1 MNLDTTIVQSKTAR
15 ELIDFI
21 DELID
26 IIDDKEHFTI
36 DTKNKYPEYSRGLE
50 TNRLC
55 FSRVWDGRKTYGTQ

>member
-36 DTKNKYPEYSRGLE
+36 NTKNKYDKIKKEQ
-50 TNRLC
+50 
-55 FSRVWDGRKTYGTQ
+55 RVALGIDKARRNHY